1 MKTHFTFS
9 VVLFFFFLT
18 SFKQRYSKKTLTLF
32 PWKLMILV
40 TGSYLVGLCVN
51 SLDIGVTVVS
61 AAYELKQISQCS
73 ESACVKVQGNPFW

>member
-1 MKTHFTFS
+1 
-9 VVLFFFFLT
+9 
-18 SFKQRYSKKTLTLF
+18 
-32 PWKLMILV
+32 MILV